1 MDRLNEIGVKELS
14 LLLRCGN
21 AAKSSI
27 DQISSEQSQTACV
40 QLAANAAGKL
50 EVLIGELS
58 ILRDAIVEEE
68 EALASKE
75 TEIDEGITYPP
86 YNAELELEAEDVAW
100 TDIPSQVGAPESK
113 APYPDDYVAEKFAS
127 EGLEPPFPPITN
139 ILDIE

>member
-50 EVLIGELS
+50 EVLIGELN

-68 EALASKE
+68 EKEALATKE
-75 TEIDEGITYPP
+75 TDEGIAYPP
-86 YNAELELEAEDVAW
+86 YNAELEAEYVAW
-100 TDIPSQVGAPESK
+100 TDVPSQVGAPESK
-113 APYPDDYVAEKFAS
+113 APYPDDFVAEKFAS

-139 ILDIE
+139 ILDIK

>member
-27 DQISSEQSQTACV
+27 DQINSEQSQTACV

-68 EALASKE
+68 EKEALATKE
-75 TEIDEGITYPP
+75 TNEGIAYPP
-86 YNAELELEAEDVAW
+86 YNAELEAEDVAW
-100 TDIPSQVGAPESK
+100 TDIPSQVGAPGPA
-113 APYPDDYVAEKFAS
+113 APYPDDFIAEKFAS

-139 ILDIE
+139 VLDS

>member
-75 TEIDEGITYPP
+75 TDEEIAYPP
-86 YNAELELEAEDVAW
+86 YNAELEAEAEDVAW
-100 TDIPSQVGAPESK
+100 TDIPSQVGVPESK
-113 APYPDDYVAEKFAS
+113 APYPDDFVAEKFAS

-139 ILDIE
+139 VLDS

>member
-50 EVLIGELS
+50 EVLIGELT
-58 ILRDAIVEEE
+58 ILRDALVEAE
-68 EALASKE
+68 EALVSEE
-75 TEIDEGITYPP
+75 TDEGVAYPP
-86 YNAELELEAEDVAW
+86 YNAELEAEDVAW
-100 TDIPSQVGAPESK
+100 TDVPSQIGVPESV
-113 APYPDDYVAEKFAS
+113 APYPDDFIAEQLAS
-127 EGLEPPFPPITN
+127 EGVKAPFPPISN
-139 ILDIE
+139 ALDS

>member
-68 EALASKE
+68 EALATKE
-75 TEIDEGITYPP
+75 TDEGIAYPP
-86 YNAELELEAEDVAW
+86 YNAELEAEDVAW
-100 TDIPSQVGAPESK
+100 ADIPSQTGVPESK
-113 APYPDDYVAEKFAS
+113 APCPDDYVAEKFAS

-139 ILDIE
+139 VLDS

>member
-68 EALASKE
+68 EALATKE
-75 TEIDEGITYPP
+75 TDEGIAYPP
-86 YNAELELEAEDVAW
+86 YNAELEAEDVAW
-100 TDIPSQVGAPESK
+100 ADIPSQTGVPESA
-113 APYPDDYVAEKFAS
+113 APYPDDFIAEKFAS

-139 ILDIE
+139 VLDS

>member
-50 EVLIGELS
+50 EVLIWELS

-75 TEIDEGITYPP
+75 TDEGIAYPP
-86 YNAELELEAEDVAW
+86 YNAELEAEDVAW
-100 TDIPSQVGAPESK
+100 TDIPSQTGVPESK
-113 APYPDDYVAEKFAS
+113 APCPDDYVAEKFAS

-139 ILDIE
+139 VLDIK